1 MRIGTISFHA
11 SFNYGS
17 MLQAWALQTY
27 LEKEGH
33 QVEIINYRSWY
44 QKAHYAKP
52 FDVSSPFSM
61 MASLKRLFL
70 APSSFPHLY
79 SKWNLFNDFLN
90 QHLHITKEYHTYHQ
104 LKKANFNYDLVITG
118 SDQIW
123 INTLEAGKP
132 YYANFISPNIKKISY
147 APSMGPQTENIPSIR
162 FLKKN
167 LKNFTALS
175 VRERQTKDYIENNGL
190 FYPVEIVCDPT
201 LLLNAQDY
209 ETLIDQKPLINEPYI
224 FLYTPGKAKPSYF
237 EIAEQ
242 IAIKKNMQVITE
254 TSFYPRDIN
263 KYPHIKLYPE
273 TGPKEFL
280 NLIKN
285 AAFVVGG
292 SFHLL
297 VFSLLFSKNF
307 FCINGDKDLRTNNL
321 LKVVGLENR
330 AVSLNNPHVIP
341 DNSINNYEDCL
352 EKLNLFRK
360 SSMDFLNI
368 NLIKAS

>member
-90 QHLHITKEYHTYHQ
+90 QHLHITKEYHTFHQ

-132 YYANFISPNIKKISY
+132 YIIKWRKANSNIVNPTFGGVTIKNEVHPVEQTAIDFVGSFSPVIIEGEDRTKLYLGDDNTLYYPSTDMTINACRAYFQLHGLTVGDISSEVNTFVLNFGDDDENASGIVDIDHSPLTIDHEVDAWYTIDGRKLSGKPTQKGIYIHNGKKI
-147 APSMGPQTENIPSIR
+147 
-162 FLKKN
+162 
-167 LKNFTALS
+167 
-175 VRERQTKDYIENNGL
+175 V
-190 FYPVEIVCDPT
+190 
-201 LLLNAQDY
+201 
-209 ETLIDQKPLINEPYI
+209 
-224 FLYTPGKAKPSYF
+224 
-237 EIAEQ
+237 
-242 IAIKKNMQVITE
+242 IK
-254 TSFYPRDIN
+254 
-263 KYPHIKLYPE
+263 
-273 TGPKEFL
+273 
-280 NLIKN
+280 
-285 AAFVVGG
+285 
-292 SFHLL
+292 
-297 VFSLLFSKNF
+297 
-307 FCINGDKDLRTNNL
+307 
-321 LKVVGLENR
+321 
-330 AVSLNNPHVIP
+330 
-341 DNSINNYEDCL
+341 
-352 EKLNLFRK
+352 
-360 SSMDFLNI
+360 
-368 NLIKAS
+368 